1 MILTASI
8 IRPWRRFFDKFTGHV
23 YARSVSYDAWWWS
36 WTWFSEDHFVDA
48 QLMWRNGLRE
58 DTVIILHFHFQ
69 FVKIEKLNFLKL
81 KEFFKKKAE
90 NLNFCA
96 KYERKLLKINL
107 CKGVHPK
114 ILNHTL
120 WLISNRIKS
129 GFARFAG
136 STIYFQILFVLH
148 G

>member
-1 MILTASI
+1 M
-8 IRPWRRFFDKFTGHV
+8 
-23 YARSVSYDAWWWS
+23 
-36 WTWFSEDHFVDA
+36 
-48 QLMWRNGLRE
+48 
-58 DTVIILHFHFQ
+58 IILHFHFQ

-114 ILNHTL
+114 ILNRTL
-120 WLISNRIKS
+120 WLISNRVKS

-136 STIYFQILFVLH
+136 STIFSKYCLFYMGNRLSRSRWPILTPKYTASLSRTRYSIQQH
-148 G
+148 LL